1 MRQVI
6 DLFFKL
12 LEFLV
17 VVCLVAMVI
26 MVFGNVVLR
35 YGFNSGISISD
46 EMSRYCFIW
55 LTYIGAMVAMRDKGH
70 LGVDTLVR
78 RLSLGGKKLCFFLS
92 EVLMLCCNAL
102 FFWGTW
108 QMHELQ
114 VTNISPVV
122 GISMIWIYGIGYVT
136 ASAMAVM
143 NLNQLFL
150 LFTGQLNEDD
160 LVMVVESE
168 DTVALDDLTP
178 ESRGRA

>member
-1 MRQVI
+1 MHTII
-6 DLFFKL
+6 DKFFKL

-17 VVCLVAMVI
+17 VACLVAMVI

-55 LTYIGAMVAMRDKGH
+55 LTYIGAMVAMREKGH

-78 RLSLGGKKLCFFLS
+78 RLSLPGKKVCFFLS
-92 EVLMLCCNAL
+92 EVLMLGCNLL

-114 VTNISPVV
+114 VTNISPVL
-122 GISMIWIYGIGYVT
+122 GISMIWIFGIGYVT
-136 ASAMAVM
+136 AAVMAVM
-143 NLNQLFL
+143 NLNQLAL
-150 LFTGQLNEDD
+150 LLTGRLSEED
-160 LVMVVESE
+160 LVVVVESE
-168 DTVALDDLTP
+168 DAVALDALPADV
-178 ESRGRA
+178 RGRT

>member
-1 MRQVI
+1 LHTII
-6 DLFFKL
+6 DRFFRL

-17 VVCLVAMVI
+17 VACLVAMVV

-55 LTYIGAMVAMRDKGH
+55 LTYIGAMVAMREKGH

-78 RLSLGGKKLCFFLS
+78 HLSLLGKKVCYFLS
-92 EVLMLCCNAL
+92 EVLMLGCNVL

-114 VTNISPVV
+114 VTNISPVL
-122 GISMIWIYGIGYVT
+122 GISMIWIFGVGYVT
-136 ASAMAVM
+136 ATVMAVM
-143 NLNQLFL
+143 NLNQLAL
-150 LFTGQLNEDD
+150 LLTGRLSEED

-168 DTVALDDLTP
+168 DSVALDALPADV
-178 ESRGRA
+178 RGRT